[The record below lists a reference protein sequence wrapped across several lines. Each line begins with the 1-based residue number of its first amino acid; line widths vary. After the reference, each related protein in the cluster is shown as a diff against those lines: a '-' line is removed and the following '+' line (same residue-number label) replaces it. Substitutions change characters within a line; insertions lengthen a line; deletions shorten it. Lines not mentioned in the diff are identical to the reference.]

1 MEFLYGNAGLDLCC
15 LTGSRL
21 AVCTLYSQLK
31 LIMDCSKCFPLKPKH
46 RSRSY
51 SPRRVEQKYNSDFA
65 FKTSRPLA
73 TLLRLEP
80 SDVKTK
86 RIECAQIE
94 YDSWYPNPLDPYSLT
109 SEVELEMLMFQGTG
123 SSRMENGN
131 TNNSGNTGVINYN
144 FYSNSYTDAI
154 DMSGAMSSQESNANE
169 NTASGPSS
177 LLKAG
182 INAAARIGPLLAEPN
197 FEEYQ
202 MSDRVDVIQK
212 GTATIITQNSVG
224 SISYA
229 QRGKDGEPTSA
240 ADEPTSGGPS
250 VGRFVTLKAQPWVA
264 SKPVYSF
271 QVAHLPYALMSVE
284 SPFKVLL
291 EKHSYLR
298 CSWAVQVQVN
308 ATRFH
313 GGALGVF
320 LVPEFNVFSVKTQDA
335 PTYTNTYNGTIADNW
350 KKFDEDWYQADRM
363 YGAWMYE
370 HTFDNTDHYW
380 YKPDKQLYG
389 GLSPQSLFCFPHQII
404 NPRTNSSA
412 TVFAPYVD
420 CGPLTDVTVH
430 NPWAIVIMV
439 LKPLTVAEGGTTSL
453 DIRVSVAPI
462 AAQFHGLRQTTTY
475 QGPVP
480 KIDIDSAEGLFLST
494 QYHQAAPAYGHI
506 VTGSTLYMPAPI
518 KDYVQL
524 ARIPCLVKDREV
536 RVTSSDQTM
545 PLFGMPLRPVNAETV
560 NTMLG
565 SVSRMFTQWRGSIV
579 IRAVFVG
586 NQMQQCRLLLA
597 WTPQGFGQTRAP
609 TSMAEAMQGVYVI
622 YDTGIDSSVDLVIPY
637 VAPYDF
643 CPVRTP
649 RTRTTYPG
657 KTGTGNPG
665 NVNINSPYW
674 SRGYVTVWQ
683 YTNLA
688 SPPNSPQNAD
698 FLLFVFAGE
707 DYVLKGP
714 SNVTASYQ
722 GLSDPLQPAETGG
735 HVAGLPAASNENP
748 VSIPEPSLST
758 SSVSFFWNRYFHIA
772 TITDVSV
779 TDPYYIRLS
788 VSDMFKDRVLRNTL
802 HATYFRSGISV
813 ALRAA
818 PKSQTTTNNWESL
831 VINVLYIPPGS
842 SISMTQ
848 NIQAASVE
856 TALDSTGNYA
866 LPAMH
871 WKPSQTPVLSFS
883 IPYVPF
889 TNVLPVSYSGF
900 EDSAKMPSKSNLI
913 PQDFGYGTLLVRS
926 SFSSANYICIT
937 AWVKFDNM
945 ELFCP
950 RPGIFDHSA
959 YSNAGGVEQPASH
972 EDDLSTHM
980 STLVFQ
986 GPGASNFSL
995 LKQAGDVEENPGP
1008 SVSKLYQMLKDP
1020 ALDALC
1026 EAYDE
1031 LKKFKDQATTLLDS
1045 FAGDSENPWL
1055 NKFIKYLG
1063 YAILAWKA
1071 AHDPMTLAAVSFIIG
1086 SDVTAFVVSKLAKH
1100 LKKFAK
1106 TDPPPVPKPR
1116 SCKKEGCCCGEK
1128 HNYPDELNPFSENG
1142 FWSRFKKGHL
1152 QGPLQDMSSLVNVLK
1167 GAEWI
1172 YHQFEKVINWL
1183 KNWRTAEYEVS
1194 SQFFQDQMKNYPN
1207 YYRKYKEC
1215 VNNYRHPDR
1224 NDVANYFKKM
1234 RKCAAHVNPRLIG
1247 MFPEFDPSPAD
1258 PTRPEPVVVVLR
1270 GAPGQGKSV
1279 CSEMLARMLSYT
1291 LVGRS
1296 SYYAFNSATK
1306 HFDGY
1311 KQQAVTIIDDLGQD
1325 TSGED
1330 FRLFCQLVSTT
1341 ECIVPMADLADK
1353 GMHFKSEI
1361 LIANTNLPSFNP
1373 ITVSDPAA
1381 IKRRIFL
1388 DLTVEANRAYTK
1400 PDGTLDL
1407 VRALQSTGKESPSV
1421 LLRQDHHILHQDCV
1435 AFKHGRHTLSFLE
1448 VFDMIKRELQRRQN
1462 VSTSLTNLFTFQ
1474 GPSEEESWFTA
1485 FYKRWNLRAKD
1496 NSEEKL
1502 VLELIKYCHGSEV
1515 LREYCQLA
1523 ATNKE
1528 KRTDYWKMVRM
1539 IEEIL
1544 AALTLILSLIS
1555 ILIVM
1560 YQLFFQGPYEATA
1573 SKPSKPSRQSLLKLV
1588 EMQGPKGQANL
1599 EMEKTLLKKNIV
1611 EMNFEKHNGA
1621 RQTTT
1626 VLFVRDRICLMN
1638 THILSTVKNF
1648 LYDGIEVPVESVQ
1661 KVQAIFDG
1669 HPSDVTAI
1677 LFKNGR
1683 QYRDIVGQFISN
1695 LPSPGTPIVGLMKS
1709 EGENYMWNG
1718 ECLPFKKTIN
1728 TYEGCVPH
1736 VLPYKAMTARGYCG
1750 SVMVADAGVWK
1761 AICGIHSLGDGTIGA
1776 ATVLSRQHLE
1786 NLLEGFM
1793 TFQGKIYDVKPADFV
1808 YTPTK
1813 SALKPTFMCVE
1824 PKLEPAAL
1832 AHTDSRLKNPQN
1844 FKAIILSKHVG
1855 DSLTLPWGLRWA
1867 SYKYAEKIKALLP
1880 NDFLEPLSIREAV
1893 EGIDGLDPMDMDKSP
1908 GLPYVK
1914 KGLRRTDL
1922 WNPQTGPS
1930 MELMVEIN
1938 RYLDYNYTHHVF
1950 LTFLKDE
1957 LRPVEKVRDGKT
1969 RVIDVAGFGHAV
1981 VGRMLFGRLF
1991 AFFHKNPGWHT
2002 GSAVGVNPDL
2012 AWTQLFYTAPSRRC
2026 LAMDYSGFDA
2036 SHSSGMFCILK
2047 HFLSTLGY
2055 GALHTSYI
2063 DSLCYSQ
2070 HHWDDETYRID
2081 GGLPS
2086 GCSGTTIF
2094 NTILNNIVA
2103 RAAAS
2108 YASDEPVGILCYG
2121 DDILVSA
2128 PNEFPVKD
2136 WMDFY
2141 SQTPYKITAADK
2153 SENIEWRDITEC
2165 TFLKRKFVLDGSLV
2179 RPVMD
2184 EQHLGELLKWARP
2197 GTLQAKLLSIA
2208 QLAYH
2213 LPRDAYERLMSPFE
2227 EAGYEIPS
2235 HARLNEEWI
2244 EAFI

>member
-1 MEFLYGNAGLDLCC
+1 
-15 LTGSRL
+15 
-21 AVCTLYSQLK
+21 
-31 LIMDCSKCFPLKPKH
+31 MDCSKCFSLKPKH

-51 SPRRVEQKYNSDFA
+51 SPRRVEQRYNSDFA
-65 FKTSRPLA
+65 FKTPRPLA
-73 TLLRLEP
+73 SLLRLEP

-94 YDSWYPNPLDPYSLT
+94 YDSWYPNSLDPYSLT

-154 DMSGAMSSQESNANE
+154 DLSGAMSSQESNANE
-169 NTASGPSS
+169 NAASGPSS

-182 INAAARIGPLLAEPN
+182 INAAARIGPLLAEPK
-197 FEEYQ
+197 FEEYKL
-202 MSDRVDVIQK
+202 SDRVDIIQK
-212 GTATIITQNSVG
+212 GTSTIITQNSVG
-224 SISYA
+224 SNTYVDCP
-229 QRGKDGEPTSA
+229 KYDVTSV
-240 ADEPTSGGPS
+240 ADEATSGGPAVS
-250 VGRFVTLKAQPWVA
+250 RFVTLKAQPWT
-264 SKPVYSF
+264 STQSVYTF
-271 QVAHLPYALMSVE
+271 QAAHLPYALVSQDT
-284 SPFKVLL
+284 PFKTFVSRHQLL
-291 EKHSYLR
+291 K
-298 CSWAVQVQVN
+298 CSWIVQVQMN
-308 ATRFH
+308 TTRFH
-313 GGALGVF
+313 GGCIGVF
-320 LVPEFNVFSVKTQDA
+320 AIPEFSVCDRSSTEN
-335 PTYTNTYNGTIADNW
+335 PTYDNNRNGVASNLW
-350 KKFDEDWYQADRM
+350 EKF
-363 YGAWMYE
+363 GAWHNPDKMRGIWHYSNVY
-370 HTFDNTDHYW
+370 DATDKHW
-380 YKPDKQLYG
+380 YKPEYQSLG
-389 GLSPQSLFCFPHQII
+389 GWSPQSLFCFPHQLI

-412 TVFAPYVD
+412 TLFLPYVD
-420 CGPLTDVTVH
+420 CGPITDVTTH
-430 NPWAIVIMV
+430 CPWAIVVVV
-439 LKPLTVAEGGTTSL
+439 LRQLTVANGGTTSI
-453 DIRVSVAPI
+453 DIQVSVAPHEVEY
-462 AAQFHGLRQTTTY
+462 HGLRQMAMYESPIPKVDLDASKALFSTTQPY
-475 QGPVP
+475 MGAPVYG
-480 KIDIDSAEGLFLST
+480 KIPSSSPQF
-494 QYHQAAPAYGHI
+494 
-506 VTGSTLYMPAPI
+506 MPGEFV
-518 KDYVQL
+518 DYAQL
-524 ARIPCLVKDREV
+524 AQIPCLVKDREI
-536 RVTSSDQTM
+536 RVSNNDRDDPIFT
-545 PLFGMPLRPVNAETV
+545 MPLRPVNTETM

-565 SVSRMFTQWRGSIV
+565 SVTRMFTQWRGSIV
-579 IRAVFVG
+579 IRCIFVG
-586 NQMQQCRLLLA
+586 NQMQQCRLLIA
-597 WTPQGFGQTRAP
+597 WTPQGFNKTEAPQTI
-609 TSMAEAMQGVYVI
+609 AEAMQGHYVI
-622 YDTGIDSSVDLVIPY
+622 YDTGVDSSVDLVIPF
-637 VAPYDF
+637 VSPYDF
-643 CPVRTP
+643 SPVRTP
-649 RTRTTYPG
+649 FERSVLP
-657 KTGTGNPG
+657 
-665 NVNINSPYW
+665 VNSGDQTVVVDTPYW
-674 SRGYVTVWQ
+674 SKGYVTVWQ

-688 SPPNSPQNAD
+688 SPPGSPSQAD
-698 FLLFVFAGE
+698 FLLFAFAGS

-714 SNVTASYQ
+714 SNMTAGYQ
-722 GLSDPLQPAETGG
+722 GNEDSPLQPAETGCDQ
-735 HVAGLPAASNENP
+735 AKTTNASNENP
-748 VSIPEPSLST
+748 IPLPVEAIG
-758 SSVSFFWNRYFHIA
+758 SSKVSFFWNRYFHIA
-772 TITDVSV
+772 TVKNVSNIT
-779 TDPYYIRLS
+779 PQYLRLNI
-788 VSDMFKDRVLRNTL
+788 SDILKDRVIRNSL
-802 HATYFRSGISV
+802 HATYLRSGLSV
-813 ALRAA
+813 AVKVM
-818 PKSQTTTNNWESL
+818 PMDTNSVDCL
-831 VINVLYIPPGS
+831 DTLTINMLYVPPGS
-842 SISMTQ
+842 GLSI
-848 NIQAASVE
+848 NAIDE
-856 TALDSTGNYA
+856 TAPIEEANDSTGNYA
-866 LPAMH
+866 LPSFT
-871 WKPSQTPVLSFS
+871 WKPAQTPVFTCS
-883 IPYVPF
+883 IPYVSF
-889 TNVLPVSYSGF
+889 TTVLPTTYSGCA
-900 EDSAKMPSKSNLI
+900 SSTLI
-913 PQDFGYGTLLVRS
+913 PKRNNQIPHDFGYGFLVIRPS
-926 SFSSANYICIT
+926 CKPTRKLIVST
-937 AWVKFDNM
+937 WVRFDNIR
-945 ELFCP
+945 LFCP
-950 RPGIFDHSA
+950 RPGIHDSYS
-959 YSNAGGVEQPASH
+959 YSNSSVTIPRMH
-972 EDDLSTHM
+972 EDDLSTAMTTM
-980 STLVFQ
+980 SFQ
-986 GPGASNFSL
+986 GPGATNFSL

-1031 LKKFKDQATTLLDS
+1031 LKKFKDQACNLLDS
-1045 FAGDSENPWL
+1045 FAGNSENPWL

-1086 SDVTAFVVSKLAKH
+1086 SDVTAYVVSKLAKH

-1152 QGPLQDMSSLVNVLK
+1152 QGPLQDMSSLVNILK

-1172 YHQFEKVINWL
+1172 YHQFEKIINWL

-1400 PDGTLDL
+1400 SDGTLDL

-1528 KRTDYWKMVRM
+1528 KRTDYWKMVRI

-1573 SKPSKPSRQSLLKLV
+1573 SKPSKPNRQSLLKLV

-1599 EMEKTLLKKNIV
+1599 EMERTLLKKNIV

-1695 LPSPGTPIVGLMKS
+1695 LPNPGTPIVGLMKS

-1813 SALKPTFMCVE
+1813 SVLKPTFMCVE

-1867 SYKYAEKIKALLP
+1867 SYKYAEKIRALLP
-1880 NDFLEPLSIREAV
+1880 HDFLEPLSIREAV

-1914 KGLRRTDL
+1914 KGLRRSDL

-1969 RVIDVAGFGHAV
+1969 RVIDVAGFGHAI

-2128 PNEFPVKD
+2128 SNEFPVKD